1 VLSALGF
8 AQVCPA
14 NEEYYINTPLFKS
27 AKITLDPKY
36 HNCSVADTFSVEC
49 DNDPNEYPYI
59 AEMYLNGK
67 KLDRYYLTYNEI
79 TSGGK
84 LEFKLKK

>member
-1 VLSALGF
+1 
-8 AQVCPA
+8 
-14 NEEYYINTPLFKS
+14 LFKS
-27 AKITLDPKY
+27 AKITLDHKY
-36 HNCSVADTFSVEC
+36 HNCSIADTFSVEC

-59 AEMYLNGK
+59 AEMYLNGN